1 MDGGAAAYDVL
12 NDDQDINQEEALAR
26 ARAIVRDFPQAL
38 KRIGLEKEWKAVAN
52 GRAYDLEAAEHNLC
66 GFYGVV
72 PGRIRAAAAAVGIH
86 VPAKASSHSV
96 SSSARAGDWRPNPC
110 TDLERK
116 EWLAILK
123 AGPRRS
129 K

>member
-1 MDGGAAAYDVL
+1 MCGKLMNSKLCNPKSVWWRTSG
-12 NDDQDINQEEALAR
+12 
-26 ARAIVRDFPQAL
+26 
-38 KRIGLEKEWKAVAN
+38 
-52 GRAYDLEAAEHNLC
+52 EHNLC
-66 GFYGVV
+66 GWYGVV

-123 AGPRRS
+123 KGPRRS

>member
-1 MDGGAAAYDVL
+1 M
-12 NDDQDINQEEALAR
+12 
-26 ARAIVRDFPQAL
+26 
-38 KRIGLEKEWKAVAN
+38 
-52 GRAYDLEAAEHNLC
+52 
-66 GFYGVV
+66 V
-72 PGRIRAAAAAVGIH
+72 PGRIRAAAAAVGLH

-129 K
+129 KEISLLLAYLSPEARLMYRILQ

>member
-1 MDGGAAAYDVL
+1 MRLSRAVWKSTSELAQYRVDGVG
-12 NDDQDINQEEALAR
+12 R
-26 ARAIVRDFPQAL
+26 PKFDFHT
-38 KRIGLEKEWKAVAN
+38 G
-52 GRAYDLEAAEHNLC
+52 
-66 GFYGVV
+66 YGVV
-72 PGRIRAAAAAVGIH
+72 PGRIRAAAAAVGLH

-123 AGPRRS
+123 AGPRPRPAR
-129 K
+129 

>member
-1 MDGGAAAYDVL
+1 M
-12 NDDQDINQEEALAR
+12 
-26 ARAIVRDFPQAL
+26 
-38 KRIGLEKEWKAVAN
+38 EKEWNAVAG
-52 GRAYDLEAAEHNLC
+52 GRKYDLEAAEHNLC

-72 PGRIRAAAAAVGIH
+72 PGRIRAAAAAVGLH

>member
-1 MDGGAAAYDVL
+1 MNTTTPGSRRSGCA
-12 NDDQDINQEEALAR
+12 Q
-26 ARAIVRDFPQAL
+26 DFPAAL
-38 KRIGLEKEWKAVAN
+38 RRIGLEKEWNAVAG
-52 GRAYDLEAAEHNLC
+52 GRKYDLEAAEHNLC
-66 GFYGVV
+66 GWFGVV
-72 PGRIRAAAAAVGIH
+72 PGRIRAAAAAVGLH

-123 AGPRRS
+123 AGPRPRPAR
-129 K
+129 

>member
-1 MDGGAAAYDVL
+1 MRLSRAVWKSTSELAQYRVDGVG
-12 NDDQDINQEEALAR
+12 R
-26 ARAIVRDFPQAL
+26 PKFDFHT
-38 KRIGLEKEWKAVAN
+38 G
-52 GRAYDLEAAEHNLC
+52 
-66 GFYGVV
+66 YGVV

-116 EWLAILK
+116 EWLAILAQAAK
-123 AGPRRS
+123 R

>member
-1 MDGGAAAYDVL
+1 VGRP
-12 NDDQDINQEEALAR
+12 NF
-26 ARAIVRDFPQAL
+26 DFHT
-38 KRIGLEKEWKAVAN
+38 G
-52 GRAYDLEAAEHNLC
+52 
-66 GFYGVV
+66 YGVV
-72 PGRIRAAAAAVGIH
+72 PGRIRAAAAAVGLH